1 MPPAGFEEYLP
12 SKYWFYRSKKCTR
25 KYGNYT
31 KEMNGFRF
39 IFAVVKYL

>member
-1 MPPAGFEEYLP
+1 MTPAGFEEYLP
-12 SKYWFYRSKKCTR
+12 SKYLFYRSKKCTR